1 VSWTSKDIPSQRGR
15 RVVIT
20 GATGGLGY
28 ETALALAAAGA
39 NVLLTGRNPA
49 KGTEAL
55 QRIRAAVPDATISY
69 DDLDLADLGAVEAFA
84 NRRAESWDAID
95 LLVNNAGVMTPPT
108 RHETRD
114 GFELQFGTNYL
125 GHFALTGRLLPLLR
139 KGDRTRVVHLSSG
152 AHRLLAAIHFDD
164 LQWQKSYKPWRA
176 YAQSK
181 LANILFAFELQR
193 RSDALGWGLMSN
205 AAHPGYAITD
215 LQTSG
220 PRLGRDGKPALIE
233 RFSAML
239 APFMSQSA
247 AAGALPTLFAATSP
261 DARPAGYYGPQ
272 RMFELKGPVGEARI
286 GKEAQDSAVAA
297 RLWRVSEKLT
307 GVNWP
312 SVDPALP
319 SRETALMM

>member
-1 VSWTSKDIPSQRGR
+1 MNDWTLKDIPPQHGR

-28 ETALALAAAGA
+28 ETALALAGAGA
-39 NVLLTGRNPA
+39 EVLLTGRSPA
-49 KGTEAL
+49 KGLAAL
-55 QRIRAAVPDATISY
+55 ARIRAIHPDATVGY
-69 DDLDLADLGAVEAFA
+69 DDVDLADLGAVAAFA
-84 NRRAESWDAID
+84 ARLAERQEAID

-108 RHETRD
+108 RHETKD

-125 GHFALTGRLLPLLR
+125 GHFALTGRLLPMLL
-139 KGDRTRVVHLSSG
+139 KGRQTRVVNLSSG

-164 LQWQKSYKPWRA
+164 LQWHRAYKPWRA

-181 LANILFAFELQR
+181 LAMILFAFELQR
-193 RSDALGWGLMSN
+193 KSDAFGWGLISN

-220 PRLGRDGKPALIE
+220 PRLGRDGSPTVQE
-233 RFSAML
+233 RLSSIL

-272 RMFELKGPVGEARI
+272 RMFELKGPVGEAVI
-286 GKEAQDSAVAA
+286 GREAQDTAVAA
-297 RLWRVSEKLT
+297 RLWQVSEELT
-307 GVNWP
+307 GVRWP
-312 SVDPALP
+312 TAP
-319 SRETALMM
+319 SPDAE

>member
-1 VSWTSKDIPSQRGR
+1 MSWTSKDISSQRGR

-49 KGTEAL
+49 KGAEAL
-55 QRIRAAVPDATISY
+55 RRIRAAVPDATISY
-69 DDLDLADLGAVEAFA
+69 DDLNLADLAAVEAFT
-84 NRRAESWDAID
+84 NRLAESWDAVD

-114 GFELQFGTNYL
+114 RFELQFGTNYL

-139 KGDRTRVVHLSSG
+139 KGDRPRVVSLSSG

-164 LQWQKSYKPWRA
+164 LQWRKSYKPWRA

-181 LANILFAFELQR
+181 LAMILFAFELQR

-205 AAHPGYAITD
+205 AAHPGYAVTD

-233 RFSAML
+233 RLSAML

-261 DARPAGYYGPQ
+261 DAGPAGYYGPQ
-272 RMFELKGPVGEARI
+272 HMFELKGPVGEARI

-297 RLWRVSEKLT
+297 RLWRVSEELT

-312 SVDPALP
+312 GVDPALP
-319 SRETALMM
+319 ARETALTM

>member
-1 VSWTSKDIPSQRGR
+1 MTWNTKDIPPQQGR

-49 KGTEAL
+49 KGTDAL
-55 QRIRAAVPDATISY
+55 KRIRAAVPDATISY

-84 NRRAESWDAID
+84 KRLSESWDAID
-95 LLVNNAGVMTPPT
+95 LLINNAGVMTPPT
-108 RHETRD
+108 RHETKD

-125 GHFALTGRLLPLLR
+125 GHFALTGRLQPLLS
-139 KGDRTRVVHLSSG
+139 KGDRARVVHLSSG

-164 LQWQKSYKPWRA
+164 LQWRRSYKPWRA

-193 RSDALGWGLMSN
+193 RSDAFGWGLMSN

-220 PRLGRDGKPALIE
+220 PRLGRGGKPAANE
-233 RFSAML
+233 RLAALL

-261 DARPAGYYGPQ
+261 DAKPAGYYGPQ
-272 RMFELKGPVGEARI
+272 QMFELKGPVGEVRI
-286 GKEAQDSAVAA
+286 GREAQDAALAV
-297 RLWRVSEKLT
+297 RLWRVSEELT
-307 GVNWP
+307 GVSWP
-312 SVDPALP
+312 QAASSEVRA
-319 SRETALMM
+319 A